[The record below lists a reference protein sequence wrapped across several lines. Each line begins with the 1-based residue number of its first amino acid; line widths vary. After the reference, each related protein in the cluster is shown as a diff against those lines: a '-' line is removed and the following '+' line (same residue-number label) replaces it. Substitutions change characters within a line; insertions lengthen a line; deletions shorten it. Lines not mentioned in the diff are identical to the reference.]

1 MKRKIDLENW
11 NRQEVFYFY
20 KSFDEPY
27 FGVTVNVDVT
37 KAFALAKQ
45 KEVSFFTYYLY
56 AATRAANE
64 LAPFRYRIEN
74 DEVWEYEN
82 LQASAV
88 ISRAD
93 GTFGF
98 SYIPYHVDIQVFK
111 QNIQAETDRVQV
123 DRNLMPSKSGENVIH
138 FSSLPW
144 LQFTSLTHAR
154 HFSYKDS
161 VPKISFGKVFDLS
174 DKKMMPVSVHVHHA
188 LADGL
193 DVANFIDLFQEYVQF

>member
-27 FGVTVNVDVT
+27 FGVTVNVDVS
-37 KAFALAKQ
+37 KAFVLAKQ
-45 KEVSFFTYYLY
+45 KNVSFFTYYLY